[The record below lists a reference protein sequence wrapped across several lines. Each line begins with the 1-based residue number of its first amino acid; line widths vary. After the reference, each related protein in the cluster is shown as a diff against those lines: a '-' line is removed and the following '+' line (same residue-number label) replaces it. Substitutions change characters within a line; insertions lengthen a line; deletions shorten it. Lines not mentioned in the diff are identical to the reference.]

1 MRPKERR
8 QTDKRM
14 RESEV
19 RQEIIRDRRGLVG
32 KAELTSEVQGAAHLK
47 DRTVRESERNEG

>member
-19 RQEIIRDRRGLVG
+19 RQEITRDRRGLVG

-47 DRTVRESERNEG
+47 DRAIGESEGDEG